1 MKTIYR
7 ILITAVVMTLVFAS
21 CDDSYGPRKESV
33 PQFISASATPGT
45 FNFGDTITL
54 SVNII
59 DPATNLST
67 LFYEV
72 TDNCKVITTG
82 SVPLNGDSA
91 ELDFPIYMPLIKD
104 QSDNA
109 PIRINL
115 IAQNVLKGV
124 SHHVVEGITGK
135 RPEYERLYLVTDNGT
150 VVPLESSDADKN
162 RFEATELTLDPT
174 FRYKIAEKLYS
185 DNSIDYSGH
194 VYGNVGGRIGMIGEN
209 GESAFAYIPDV
220 EYTKTFTFYNE
231 PLFTT
236 MVGDNL
242 GSDDLALSSF
252 GSENID
258 NEAFR
263 TITRTLEQGKSYTLF
278 GVLGDSEN
286 IYNVDFF
293 ERESDSKVK
302 FLGNTGEYTI
312 YFNPVRKNI
321 FVGLDNPSY
330 PDYLLA
336 SGWGLGYPTNV
347 TTAEI
352 GAVYSGR
359 NRTHTSW
366 GFDNVLNYVLLRKT
380 SDNIYQGTFYTPGEH
395 DHYAGFKL
403 FENTGWG
410 NEKKAGD
417 FTFTGEQIISG
428 DNDWTVSNSEGD
440 PIIESA
446 NYRFTVNL
454 NNNTV
459 HIEKI
464 TLN

>member
-72 TDNCKVITTG
+72 TDNGKVITTG

-162 RFEATELTLDPT
+162 RFEATDLTLDPT
-174 FRYKIAEKLYS
+174 FRYKIAHKLHS

-209 GESAFAYIPDV
+209 GESAFAYMPDV
-220 EYTKTFTFYNE
+220 EYTKTFTFYNV

-242 GSDDLALSSF
+242 GADDLALSSF
-252 GSENID
+252 GSEDIE
-258 NEAFR
+258 NETFR

-278 GVLGDSEN
+278 GVLGDSDN

-352 GAVYSGR
+352 GAVYSGH

-366 GFDNVLNYVLLRKT
+366 GFGNVLNYVLLLKT
-380 SDNIYQGTFYTPGEH
+380 GENIYQGTFYTPGEH

-428 DNDWTVSNSEGD
+428 DNDWTISNSEGA

>member
-72 TDNCKVITTG
+72 TDNGKVITTG

-162 RFEATELTLDPT
+162 RFEATDLTLEPT

-336 SGWGLGYPTNV
+336 SGWGLGYPTNA

>member
-72 TDNCKVITTG
+72 TDNGKVITTG

-135 RPEYERLYLVTDNGT
+135 RPEYERLYLVTDNGR

-162 RFEATELTLDPT
+162 RFEATDLTLDPT
-174 FRYKIAEKLYS
+174 FRYKIAHKLHS

-209 GESAFAYIPDV
+209 GESAFAYMPDV
-220 EYTKTFTFYNE
+220 EYTKTFTFYNV

-242 GSDDLALSSF
+242 GADDLALSSF
-252 GSENID
+252 GSEDIE
-258 NEAFR
+258 NETFR

-278 GVLGDSEN
+278 GVLGDSDN

-352 GAVYSGR
+352 GAVYSGH

-366 GFDNVLNYVLLRKT
+366 GFGNVLNYVLLLKT
-380 SDNIYQGTFYTPGEH
+380 GENIYQGTFYTPGEH

>member
-72 TDNCKVITTG
+72 TDNGKVITTG

-174 FRYKIAEKLYS
+174 FRYKIAHKLHS

-209 GESAFAYIPDV
+209 GESAFAYMPDV
-220 EYTKTFTFYNE
+220 EYTKTFTFYNV

-236 MVGDNL
+236 MVGD
-242 GSDDLALSSF
+242 
-252 GSENID
+252 
-258 NEAFR
+258 
-263 TITRTLEQGKSYTLF
+263 
-278 GVLGDSEN
+278 
-286 IYNVDFF
+286 
-293 ERESDSKVK
+293 
-302 FLGNTGEYTI
+302 
-312 YFNPVRKNI
+312 
-321 FVGLDNPSY
+321 
-330 PDYLLA
+330 
-336 SGWGLGYPTNV
+336 
-347 TTAEI
+347 
-352 GAVYSGR
+352 
-359 NRTHTSW
+359 
-366 GFDNVLNYVLLRKT
+366 
-380 SDNIYQGTFYTPGEH
+380 
-395 DHYAGFKL
+395 
-403 FENTGWG
+403 
-410 NEKKAGD
+410 
-417 FTFTGEQIISG
+417 
-428 DNDWTVSNSEGD
+428 
-440 PIIESA
+440 
-446 NYRFTVNL
+446 
-454 NNNTV
+454 
-459 HIEKI
+459 
-464 TLN
+464 

>member
-7 ILITAVVMTLVFAS
+7 ILITAVVITLVFAS

-72 TDNCKVITTG
+72 IDNGKVITTG

-174 FRYKIAEKLYS
+174 FRYKIAHKLHS

-209 GESAFAYIPDV
+209 GESAFAYMPDV
-220 EYTKTFTFYNE
+220 EYTKTFTFYNV

-242 GSDDLALSSF
+242 GADDLALSSF

-336 SGWGLGYPTNV
+336 SGWGLGYPTNA

>member
-1 MKTIYR
+1 MKTIYK
-7 ILITAVVMTLVFAS
+7 ILITAVVMALIFAS
-21 CDDSYGPRKESV
+21 CDDSYGPRKESI
-33 PQFISASATPGT
+33 PQFISASATPGS
-45 FNFGDTITL
+45 FNFGDTINL

-72 TDNCKVITTG
+72 TDNGNIITSG
-82 SVPLNGDSA
+82 NVPLTGDSS
-91 ELDFPIYMPLIKD
+91 EIVVPIYIPLIKD

-109 PIRINL
+109 AIKINL

-124 SHHVVEGITGK
+124 THHVVEGLMGK
-135 RPEYERLYLVTDNGT
+135 RPVYEKLYLVTENGT
-150 VVPLESSDADKN
+150 VVTLESSDADKN

>member
-1 MKTIYR
+1 MKTINKL
-7 ILITAVVMTLVFAS
+7 LIITGAIALFLAS
-21 CDDSYGPRKESV
+21 CDDDYGPRKESI
-33 PQFISASATPGT
+33 PQFISASVSPST
-45 FNFGDTITL
+45 FNFGDTVVL
-54 SVNII
+54 SVNIM
-59 DPATNLST
+59 DPETNLAT

-72 TDNCKVITTG
+72 LDNGNIITKG
-82 SVPLNGDSA
+82 SSPLNSSSSEISVP
-91 ELDFPIYMPLIKD
+91 IYIPLLKD

-109 PIRINL
+109 AIEIKL
-115 IAQNVLKGV
+115 TAQNVLKGV
-124 SHHVVEGITGK
+124 ANHLIEGIVGK
-135 RPEYERLYLVTDNGT
+135 RPVYERLFLVTDNGT
-150 VVPLESSDADKN
+150 VVTLESSDVDKN
-162 RFEATELTLDPT
+162 RFEGTELTLDPT
-174 FRYKIAEKLYS
+174 FRYKIAEKLHN
-185 DNSIDYSGH
+185 DKSIDYSGD

-220 EYTKTFTFYNE
+220 EYTKTFTFYNV
-231 PLFTT
+231 PLITT

-252 GSENID
+252 GSSDID
-258 NEAFR
+258 NETFR
-263 TITRTLEQGKSYTLF
+263 TVTRTLEQGKSYTLF

-293 ERESDSKVK
+293 ERESASKVK
-302 FLGNTGEYTI
+302 FLGNTGQYTI

-321 FVGLDNPSY
+321 FVGVESPSY

-336 SGWGLGYPTNV
+336 CGWGLGYPTNV
-347 TTAEI
+347 TSAEI
-352 GAVYSGR
+352 GAVYQGR

-366 GFDNVLNYVLLRKT
+366 GFGNVLNYVLLRKIG
-380 SDNIYQGTFYTPGEH
+380 DNIYQGTFYTPGDH

-410 NEKKAGD
+410 NEKRAGN

-428 DNDWTVSNSEGD
+428 DNDWTIANGEND
-440 PIIESA
+440 PIVESA

-459 HIEKI
+459 DVEKI
-464 TLN
+464 TID

>member
-1 MKTIYR
+1 MKTIYK
-7 ILITAVVMTLVFAS
+7 ILITAVVMALIFAS
-21 CDDSYGPRKESV
+21 CDDSYGPRKESI
-33 PQFISASATPGT
+33 PQFISASATPGS
-45 FNFGDTITL
+45 FNFGDTINL

-72 TDNCKVITTG
+72 TDNGNIITSG
-82 SVPLNGDSA
+82 NVPLTGDSS
-91 ELDFPIYMPLIKD
+91 EIVVPIYIPLIKD

-109 PIRINL
+109 AIKINL

-124 SHHVVEGITGK
+124 THHVVEGLMGK
-135 RPEYERLYLVTDNGT
+135 RPVYEKLYLVTENGT
-150 VVPLESSDADKN
+150 VVTLESSDADKN

-293 ERESDSKVK
+293 ER
-302 FLGNTGEYTI
+302 
-312 YFNPVRKNI
+312 
-321 FVGLDNPSY
+321 
-330 PDYLLA
+330 
-336 SGWGLGYPTNV
+336 
-347 TTAEI
+347 
-352 GAVYSGR
+352 
-359 NRTHTSW
+359 
-366 GFDNVLNYVLLRKT
+366 
-380 SDNIYQGTFYTPGEH
+380 
-395 DHYAGFKL
+395 
-403 FENTGWG
+403 
-410 NEKKAGD
+410 
-417 FTFTGEQIISG
+417 
-428 DNDWTVSNSEGD
+428 
-440 PIIESA
+440 
-446 NYRFTVNL
+446 
-454 NNNTV
+454 
-459 HIEKI
+459 
-464 TLN
+464 

>member
-72 TDNCKVITTG
+72 TDNGKVITTG